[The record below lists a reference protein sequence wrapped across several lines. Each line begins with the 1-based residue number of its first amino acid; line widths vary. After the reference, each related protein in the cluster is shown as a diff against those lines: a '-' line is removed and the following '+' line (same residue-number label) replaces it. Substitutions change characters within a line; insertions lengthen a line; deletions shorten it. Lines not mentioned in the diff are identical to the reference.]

1 MKNKK
6 IIFAS
11 TTKNPNI
18 YNLES
23 QINNYIKVGRKFS
36 EFKIIL
42 IESNSDSD
50 KNINYLKKKY
60 FKENNIVI
68 KNLGVTD
75 EKVKF
80 SNLRTEHIAYARNQ
94 YLKLIFKSEK
104 LSFYDYLVVFDS
116 DGVVNSIKYNDLLKI
131 IVSDYDWSAQ
141 FPNQLLFYYDIY
153 ALRAKGWINHDTLL
167 PFHESIMNDNNPH
180 YSFSHYISRYI
191 KKIPRNLKPFNVISA
206 FGGIGI
212 YKIRRIKN
220 SKYKGNLDGNLL
232 CEHVYFNSR
241 INQNY
246 PNTLFI
252 NPQWISHSGIN
263 EHTIRSKILTLLP
276 SSIFNFFYRM
286 FRN

>member
-94 YLKLIFKSEK
+94 YLS
-104 LSFYDYLVVFDS
+104 YQYLNNKKV
-116 DGVVNSIKYNDLLKI
+116 IK
-131 IVSDYDWSAQ
+131 
-141 FPNQLLFYYDIY
+141 
-153 ALRAKGWINHDTLL
+153 
-167 PFHESIMNDNNPH
+167 
-180 YSFSHYISRYI
+180 
-191 KKIPRNLKPFNVISA
+191 
-206 FGGIGI
+206 GIGDLRKFNTKLLMDI
-212 YKIRRIKN
+212 INGISKN
-220 SKYKGNLDGNLL
+220 DMALQNEKKTSIIDGNQKKRILNLL
-232 CEHVYFNSR
+232 
-241 INQNY
+241 QK
-246 PNTLFI
+246 L
-252 NPQWISHSGIN
+252 
-263 EHTIRSKILTLLP
+263 
-276 SSIFNFFYRM
+276 
-286 FRN
+286 